1 MRGNRGGGNANFFRG
16 GRGGAPGGQPPRF
29 NNANFDPSWGPPPMF
44 GAPPPMAF
52 SNQQQPHQQPQQ
64 ELWVETK
71 TEDGKSYYYHAM
83 TRETTWTR
91 PEGPNV
97 KIMAQNEV
105 EAMTSAKN
113 QQQQQLQPQQQQQHP
128 QQQQQPPQQLQQP
141 PQQLQQQPPQ
151 QQFQQQTTPKSAE
164 ESVPMNGDGE
174 VNVGNGTP
182 AINDIEMNGKPVG
195 SNDLQ
200 QPPKMQPQVQPMP
213 MQMPPVQNQQPPP
226 MQMQP
231 PFNAPPPFAY
241 GMPPPGYMQY
251 PPGQWPMPW
260 QQPQPMGG
268 EMPAK
273 SLISKPGVIEPGV
286 IARAAEWSEHR
297 APDGRPYYYNAN
309 RGESVWEKPQAIRDL
324 EAARMAAHSG
334 VAATSFPPPL
344 LGNPG
349 MMPPMGPM
357 HVDPFRRPDGTE
369 KDKEI
374 PFQAYQKTPPG
385 LSKVPKSGDGQA
397 GNLATA
403 EGKKKEDEEK
413 AKQAAAKQQDKSR
426 PVSSTPIAG
435 TPWCVVWTGDG
446 RVFFYNPST
455 RTSVWE
461 RPEDLVGRAD
471 VDKAIASTP
480 DQVPPLQVAST
491 TTPVKDDK
499 SKTAATTPASTTTTP
514 SLAEDASAKL
524 ASKRSESESSGE
536 NEDVPNK
543 KLKTNETAGK

>member
-1 MRGNRGGGNANFFRG
+1 MNSPPMRGNRGGGNPNFFRG
-16 GRGGAPGGQPPRF
+16 NRGGAGGGPNRF
-29 NNANFDPSWGPPPMF
+29 NNPNFDPSWGPPPMF

-52 SNQQQPHQQPQQ
+52 GNQQ

-105 EAMTSAKN
+105 EAMQSAKN
-113 QQQQQLQPQQQQQHP
+113 QQQMPPAQQLQSPSPQH
-128 QQQQQPPQQLQQP
+128 
-141 PQQLQQQPPQ
+141 
-151 QQFQQQTTPKSAE
+151 TTPKSDHTE
-164 ESVPMNGDGE
+164 ETAQLNGDGKFGA
-174 VNVGNGTP
+174 GNGNAATNEP
-182 AINDIEMNGKPVG
+182 EMNGKTLGTRSDP
-195 SNDLQ
+195 NDGQAIQ
-200 QPPKMQPQVQPMP
+200 QPGKVQQQSQPVP
-213 MQMPPVQNQQPPP
+213 MQMPPTQNQQPPI
-226 MQMQP
+226 QMQP

-251 PPGQWPMPW
+251 PPGAWPMPW
-260 QQPQPMGG
+260 QQPAPQPMGVD
-268 EMPAK
+268 MPAK
-273 SLISKPGVIEPGV
+273 SLISKPGVIEPQV

-297 APDGRPYYYNAN
+297 APDGRPYYYNAS

-334 VAATSFPPPL
+334 VTATSFPPPL

-349 MMPPMGPM
+349 MMPPMGQV
-357 HVDPFRRPDGTE
+357 HADAFRRTDGPE
-369 KDKEI
+369 KDKDGF
-374 PFQAYQKTPPG
+374 PGYQKGAASLLKTPKTG
-385 LSKVPKSGDGQA
+385 AIEGQSGSFMVSSKE
-397 GNLATA
+397 TA
-403 EGKKKEDEEK
+403 EGKKKDDEEK
-413 AKQAAAKQQDKSR
+413 AKNAAAKQQDKSR

-480 DQVPPLQVAST
+480 DQVPPPPQAANT
-491 TTPVKDDK
+491 TTPTKDDK
-499 SKTAATTPASTTTTP
+499 SKVAATTTQSI
-514 SLAEDASAKL
+514 AEDASAKL

-536 NEDVPNK
+536 NEDVPSK
-543 KLKTNETAGK
+543 KLKTDENAGSRKQASLAKHRN